1 MPSDL
6 HLDPTTVSIQVV
18 GLEHVE
24 LECFVEEV
32 VIGIGC
38 CIGEQ
43 DCHTVEVAVHIAVVV
58 VVDRID
64 VVEEVHRKAVHTAEE

>member
-1 MPSDL
+1 
-6 HLDPTTVSIQVV
+6 
-18 GLEHVE
+18 VE

-58 VVDRID
+58 VDRID